1 MRKMSMKIFDKW
13 LDRLTEWMRS
23 CVLLCPL
30 QMLVFLFLISCGSA
44 KVGVESEKRNEK
56 ENDIVEKVEVSG
68 QREVDEL
75 NREDEEVEI
84 VETVTEYSEPD
95 FVGNQ
100 YPKKKTE
107 RKVVKKKGSQT
118 AKKVVEG
125 VSGEKEKNDKSK
137 ERTAE
142 KSDVKTEVKES
153 SWPFWIFGV
162 AVIVFLGFIIRKLKK

>member
-1 MRKMSMKIFDKW
+1 MRKLSMKIFDNW

-95 FVGNQ
+95 SVGNQ
-100 YPKKKTE
+100 YPKKRTE
-107 RKVVKKKGSQT
+107 RKVVKKKGIQT
-118 AKKVVEG
+118 AKKVVEE
-125 VSGEKEKNDKSK
+125 VSGEREKNDKSK
-137 ERTAE
+137 EIMAE
-142 KSDVKTEVKES
+142 KSDVKTEAKES

>member
-1 MRKMSMKIFDKW
+1 MRKMSMKIFDNW

-95 FVGNQ
+95 SVGNQ
-100 YPKKKTE
+100 YPKKRTE

-118 AKKVVEG
+118 AKKVVEE
-125 VSGEKEKNDKSK
+125 VSGEREKNDKSK
-137 ERTAE
+137 EIMAE
-142 KSDVKTEVKES
+142 KSDVKTEAKES

-162 AVIVFLGFIIRKLKK
+162 AVIVFLGFIIRKLKR

>member
-1 MRKMSMKIFDKW
+1 MKIFDNW

-95 FVGNQ
+95 SVGNQ
-100 YPKKKTE
+100 YPKKRTE
-107 RKVVKKKGSQT
+107 RKVVKKKGIQT
-118 AKKVVEG
+118 AKKVVEE
-125 VSGEKEKNDKSK
+125 VSGEREKNDKSK
-137 ERTAE
+137 EIMAE
-142 KSDVKTEVKES
+142 KSDVKTEAKES

>member
-1 MRKMSMKIFDKW
+1 MRKMNMKMFDKW
-13 LDRLTEWMRS
+13 LDKLTEWMRT

-30 QMLVFLFLISCGSA
+30 QMLVLLFLFSCGSA
-44 KVGVESEKRNEK
+44 KVGVEVEKKNER
-56 ENDIVEKVEVSG
+56 ENDIVDKVVVSG
-68 QREVDEL
+68 QREMDEV
-75 NREDEEVEI
+75 NKEDEEVEL
-84 VETVTEYSEPD
+84 VEIVTEYSEPD
-95 FVGNQ
+95 SVGNQ

-118 AKKVVEG
+118 KKIVVEG

-142 KSDVKTEVKES
+142 KSKVKTEVKES

>member
-1 MRKMSMKIFDKW
+1 MFDKW
-13 LDRLTEWMRS
+13 LDKLTEWMRS

-30 QMLVFLFLISCGSA
+30 QMLVFLFLFSCGSA
-44 KVGVESEKRNEK
+44 KVGVEVEKKSER
-56 ENDIVEKVEVSG
+56 ENDIVEKVVVSG
-68 QREVDEL
+68 QREMDEV
-75 NREDEEVEI
+75 NKEDEEVEI

-95 FVGNQ
+95 SVGNQ

-142 KSDVKTEVKES
+142 ESKVKTEVKES

-162 AVIVFLGFIIRKLKK
+162 VVIAFLGFIIRKLKK

>member
-1 MRKMSMKIFDKW
+1 MRKMSMKIFDNW

-56 ENDIVEKVEVSG
+56 ENDIVEKVEVSE

-95 FVGNQ
+95 SVGNQ
-100 YPKKKTE
+100 YPKKRTE

-118 AKKVVEG
+118 AKKVVEE
-125 VSGEKEKNDKSK
+125 VSGEREKNDKSK
-137 ERTAE
+137 EIMAE
-142 KSDVKTEVKES
+142 KSDVKTEAKES
-153 SWPFWIFGV
+153 CWPFWVFGI
-162 AVIVFLGFIIRKLKK
+162 AVIVFFVHNKKV

>member
-1 MRKMSMKIFDKW
+1 MFDKW
-13 LDRLTEWMRS
+13 LDKLTEWMRS

-30 QMLVFLFLISCGSA
+30 QMLVFLFLFSCGSA
-44 KVGVESEKRNEK
+44 KVGVEVEKKSER
-56 ENDIVEKVEVSG
+56 ENDIVEKVVVSG
-68 QREVDEL
+68 QREMDEV
-75 NREDEEVEI
+75 NKEDEEVEI

-95 FVGNQ
+95 SVGNQ

-142 KSDVKTEVKES
+142 ESKVKTEVKES

-162 AVIVFLGFIIRKLKK
+162 AVIAFFGFIIRKLK

>member
-1 MRKMSMKIFDKW
+1 MRKMSMKIFDNW

-95 FVGNQ
+95 SVGNQ
-100 YPKKKTE
+100 YPKKRTE

-118 AKKVVEG
+118 AKKVVEE
-125 VSGEKEKNDKSK
+125 VSGEREKNDKSK
-137 ERTAE
+137 EIMAE
-142 KSDVKTEVKES
+142 KSDVKTEAKES

>member
-1 MRKMSMKIFDKW
+1 MFDKW
-13 LDRLTEWMRS
+13 LDKLTEWMRS

-30 QMLVFLFLISCGSA
+30 QMFVFLFLFSCGSA
-44 KVGVESEKRNEK
+44 KVGVEVEKKSER
-56 ENDIVEKVEVSG
+56 ENDIVEKVVVSG
-68 QREVDEL
+68 QREMDEV
-75 NREDEEVEI
+75 NKEDEEVEI

-95 FVGNQ
+95 SVGNQ

-142 KSDVKTEVKES
+142 ESKVKTEVKES

-162 AVIVFLGFIIRKLKK
+162 VVIAFLGFIIRKLKK

>member
-1 MRKMSMKIFDKW
+1 MFDKW
-13 LDRLTEWMRS
+13 LDKLTEWMRS
-23 CVLLCPL
+23 CVLPCSL
-30 QMLVFLFLISCGSA
+30 QMLVFLFLFSCGSA
-44 KVGVESEKRNEK
+44 KVGVEVEKKSER
-56 ENDIVEKVEVSG
+56 ENDIVEKVVVSG
-68 QREVDEL
+68 QREMDEV
-75 NREDEEVEI
+75 NKEDEEVEI

-95 FVGNQ
+95 SVGNQ

-142 KSDVKTEVKES
+142 ESKVKTEVKES

-162 AVIVFLGFIIRKLKK
+162 VVIAFLGFIIRKLKK

>member
-1 MRKMSMKIFDKW
+1 MKMFDKW
-13 LDRLTEWMRS
+13 LDKLTEWMRS

-30 QMLVFLFLISCGSA
+30 QMLVFLFLFSCGSA
-44 KVGVESEKRNEK
+44 KVGVEVEKKSER
-56 ENDIVEKVEVSG
+56 ENDIVEKVVVSG
-68 QREVDEL
+68 QREMDEV
-75 NREDEEVEI
+75 NKEDEEVEI

-95 FVGNQ
+95 SVGNQ

-137 ERTAE
+137 ERMAE
-142 KSDVKTEVKES
+142 ESKVKTEVKES

-162 AVIVFLGFIIRKLKK
+162 VVIAFLGFIIRKLKK